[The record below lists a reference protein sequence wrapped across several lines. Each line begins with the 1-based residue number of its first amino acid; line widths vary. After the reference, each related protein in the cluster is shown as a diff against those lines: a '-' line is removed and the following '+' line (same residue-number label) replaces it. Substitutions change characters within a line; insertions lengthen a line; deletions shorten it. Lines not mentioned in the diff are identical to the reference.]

1 MSSETGA
8 VRGAAPEPVAY
19 ASSTGR
25 WILAAAVL
33 GSGMAVLDGTVVN
46 VALKTIGKDLGASLQ
61 DLQWVSN
68 AYLLALASLI
78 LIGGSLGDRFGR
90 RNIFVVGVT
99 WFALASLLCG
109 LAQTPDQLIGA
120 RALQGV
126 GGALLTPG
134 SLAMIEGSYRREDRS
149 RAIGAWSGLGGIAA
163 AIGPFLGGWLV
174 QYANWRWVFLL
185 NLPVA
190 VVTVVIARA
199 HVPETRDAEM
209 AGDFDVAGA
218 ALATIGLAAVT
229 YALVEARST
238 SIPMTVVLGAGVAGI
253 ATLVAFVLVEQRRRD
268 PMMPTGL
275 FASRQFSASNAMT
288 LVVYA
293 ALGAVGFFL
302 VLQLQI
308 VTGYRPLKA
317 GISMLPIIVMMLLF
331 ASRGGALA
339 SRIGPRLP
347 MALGPVVCAVGTIC
361 LVWVGAGTSY
371 WTGVLPGVVIFG
383 AGLALLVAPLTA
395 TVLAAAPDHNAGI
408 ASGINNAAAR
418 AGSLLAVA
426 ALPAV
431 VGLSGDDYQNPAAF
445 TGGYRSAMWTCAGLL
460 VVGGIVSGMLI
471 RNPERDQV
479 RRVV

>member
-1 MSSETGA
+1 VSSETGA
-8 VRGAAPEPVAY
+8 VRGVAPEPVAY

-33 GSGMAVLDGTVVN
+33 GSGMALLDGTVVN
-46 VALKTIGKDLGASLQ
+46 VALKTIGKDLDASLQ

-90 RNIFVVGVT
+90 RKIFVVGVT

-134 SLAMIEGSYRREDRS
+134 SLAMIEGSYRSEDRS

-174 QYANWRWVFLL
+174 EYANWRWVFLL
-185 NLPVA
+185 NLPLA
-190 VVTVVIARA
+190 VVTVVIARV

-218 ALATIGLAAVT
+218 ALATLGLAAVT

-238 SIPMTVVLGAGVAGI
+238 SVPVTVVLGAGVAGVV
-253 ATLVAFVLVEQRRRD
+253 TLVVFVLVEQRRRD
-268 PMMPTGL
+268 PMMPTRL

-317 GISMLPIIVMMLLF
+317 GVSLLPVIVMMFLF

-445 TGGYRSAMWTCAGLL
+445 TGGYRSAMWICAGLL
-460 VVGGIVSGMLI
+460 LVGGIVSGMLI
-471 RNPERDQV
+471 RNPGRDQV

>member
-1 MSSETGA
+1 MSTESGA
-8 VRGAAPEPVAY
+8 VRGVAPDAVAY
-19 ASSTGR
+19 ASATGR

-33 GSGMAVLDGTVVN
+33 GSGMALLDGTVVN

-61 DLQWVSN
+61 DLQWISN

-90 RNIFVVGVT
+90 RKIFVLGVA

-109 LAQTPDQLIGA
+109 LAQSSGELIGA

-134 SLAMIEGSYRREDRS
+134 SLAMIEGSYRTEDRS

-174 QYANWRWVFLL
+174 EYANWRWVFLL
-185 NLPVA
+185 NLPIA
-190 VVTVVIARA
+190 VVTVVIARV

-218 ALATIGLAAVT
+218 ALATVGLAAIT

-238 SIPMTVVLGAGVAGI
+238 SIPMTVVLGAGVAGVV
-253 ATLVAFVLVEQRRRD
+253 TLVAFVLVEQRRRD

-308 VTGYRPLKA
+308 VTGYQPLKA
-317 GISMLPIIVMMLLF
+317 GVSLLPVILIMFFF

-339 SRIGPRLP
+339 GRIGPRLP
-347 MALGPVVCAVGTIC
+347 MALGPVVCAIGTIC

-445 TGGYRSAMWTCAGLL
+445 TGGYRSAMWICAGLL
-460 VVGGIVSGMLI
+460 AVGGVVSGLLI
-471 RNPERDQV
+471 RNPSPDQAH
-479 RRVV
+479 RVV